1 MHRRV
6 KKWHI
11 LCKNCKEC
19 VKKGTEIWR
28 KIIESHVIFDSIIN
42 SVHVPLFIAYIN
54 PLFGQNTCLGAKHW
68 NKGKQKI

>member
-1 MHRRV
+1 M
-6 KKWHI
+6 
-11 LCKNCKEC
+11 
-19 VKKGTEIWR
+19 
-28 KIIESHVIFDSIIN
+28 IFDSIIS